1 MPIVKKYKKLE
12 TDNNIYKAAR
22 TLARRQIRNM
32 APVQLDTSG
41 QPPSQQQQAP
51 VSFAKPAGGPDV
63 GDFVSKLLVNLSD
76 INGLLKSL
84 KLVGNANGED
94 VIPRRGRG
102 RPRKVALPHGMHGG
116 SSRRKKMVGGAKN
129 TETIT
134 ELKKD
139 KVDQK
144 RKQTHYANMYKQ
156 LKVREKDRV
165 LRLKHEEDPTHRKAI
180 QDEKGELDASMKA
193 AKEQIDKYKERLDNL
208 QTNINYLVREDLIDE
223 LQEVLRQRGSPG
235 HAHHIL
241 NEINELAAK
250 IGIDERLAIGR
261 YGHLV
266 PEGVKDEPE
275 EEDEEAPE
283 EKEEHFMPE
292 PMDNRALAI
301 QTLRAQIQEILDA
314 HEHVHM
320 DKIDP
325 ILHRLNQL
333 EPGYE
338 IYDGRLVRQHE
349 DEEPEGKEAPPRPH
363 QHEEEEDETIPSPLP
378 TTQDDSS
385 SDEEVSQPGE
395 PDGGDSSSDEEE
407 VPGDFNYARVSKATI
422 LVILNQLKS
431 QIKQGEMLLKKIN
444 SSRIVA
450 SSVDMDSMTDELTE
464 MVESKRVILL
474 HINQIM
480 EKGREVG
487 DYLKT
492 ILSFMLSG
500 YIRNLTTYLK
510 INAQLS
516 GEQMSGISP
525 APDAL
530 DQEEGA
536 GIHPQ
541 FRQQEDDMVS
551 GIQRRPVILSSAV
564 RRINKFD
571 KKYLL

>member
-41 QPPSQQQQAP
+41 QPPSQQQQQQAP

-102 RPRKVALPHGMHGG
+102 RPRKVGMHGG

-525 APDAL
+525 APEAL